1 MKKLFLV
8 AAAAALTLAIFS
20 PLFFKAGEPPH
31 EAAELVALT
40 AAIFVSAGLILALLA
55 RKQSDSEREFAALAL
70 ANTSDLVAVVDLEGR
85 RLYNSP
91 SYSLLNDPSKLKG
104 TDSFSEIHPEDREK
118 VREIFRRTV
127 ETGKG
132 ERAEYRFMLQDGSVR
147 YIESMGNVIKG
158 SDGKPSRVVIVSRD
172 VTDRK
177 ALESQLRQ
185 AQKMEAMG
193 HLAGGVAHDFNN
205 IITSLAAYADFIARS
220 PAASG
225 QISEDA
231 AEIKKVCERA
241 AGLSRQL
248 LAFSRKQRL
257 SPRVMDLNGIA
268 GGVQKM
274 LARLIGAGID
284 LVIEKHSAPVPS
296 LVDPGQIEQVLMNL
310 AVNAR
315 DAMPSGGK
323 LRVKVFPCEYTDY
336 LLGSDILPGKYAVIS
351 VSDTGTGMSPAV
363 KARIF
368 EPFFTTKSP
377 GAGTGLGLSTAYG
390 IVRQSGGCI
399 SVDSEPGKGS
409 VFSVYLPLSDRDP
422 ENAAATESLPALRRG
437 TETVL
442 LVEDDPVLRSV
453 TRRTLKENGYKVL
466 EAATGS
472 EALLIAEEREKGKID
487 LILADIVLP
496 GMNGF
501 DLAERVAA
509 SNAGIAR
516 VYMSGYTDPTVIK
529 AEFITPETPLIQKP
543 FTTDALLFSLRVAL
557 EARKKQK

>member
-1 MKKLFLV
+1 MKKILLV
-8 AAAAALTLAIFS
+8 AAAAALSLAITS
-20 PLFFKAGEPPH
+20 PLFVNYGDRPH
-31 EAAELVALT
+31 YAAELAALAASLTVAVAL
-40 AAIFVSAGLILALLA
+40 VWALLA
-55 RKQSDSEREFAALAL
+55 RRHSDSEREFAAMAL
-70 ANTSDLVAVVDLEGR
+70 ANASDLVAVVDLEGR
-85 RLYNSP
+85 RIYNSP
-91 SYSLLNDPSKLKG
+91 SYALLNDPSKLKG
-104 TDSFSEIHPEDREK
+104 TDSFNEIHPEDREK

-147 YIESMGNVIKG
+147 YIESMGNVING
-158 SDGKPSRVVIVSRD
+158 DDGRPYRVVIVSRD
-172 VTDRK
+172 VTERK
-177 ALESQLRQ
+177 MLESQLRQ

-220 PAASG
+220 PAAAG

-257 SPRVMDLNGIA
+257 SPKVMDLNGIA

-274 LARLIGAGID
+274 LSRLIGANID
-284 LVIEKHSAPVPS
+284 LVIERHTSPVPA

-323 LRVKVFPCEYTDY
+323 LNVKVFPCEYTDY

-351 VSDTGTGMSPAV
+351 VSDTGTGIPPEV

-377 GAGTGLGLSTAYG
+377 GSGTGLGLSTAYG
-390 IVRQSGGCI
+390 IVRQSGGYI

-409 VFSVYLPLSDRDP
+409 VFSVYLPLSERDP
-422 ENAAATESLPALRRG
+422 ENAASTGSLPALRRG

-453 TRRTLKENGYKVL
+453 TRRTLKENGYRVL
-466 EAATGS
+466 EAATDS

-509 SNAGIAR
+509 SNKGIAK
-516 VYMSGYTDPTVIK
+516 VYMSGYTDPEVIK

-543 FTTDALLFSLRVAL
+543 FTTDTLLFSLRGAL
-557 EARKKQK
+557 EARKNRK